1 MEARCE
7 PTDSK
12 ERRPRDEPR
21 GMARSLVTDDASRQR
36 HHGDDLRAVTR
47 LIIEATRGVTAVVE
61 AMHHTIA
68 SGPEILGRPLEAPS
82 RFLTRV
88 VYGGIRG
95 VTTLVGT
102 GIDQVLARLGTILG
116 SSAPGPEREAVLAAL
131 GGVLGDYLRETGNPL
146 AIEMCLR
153 RRGEALE
160 LTPAAL
166 RAALADAG
174 GKVAVLVH
182 GTCMNDLQWN
192 RRGHDHGAALASD
205 LGYTPLY
212 LHYNSG
218 LHISTNGRALA
229 ELLEQLIA
237 AWPVPLDE
245 LVILGHSMGGLVA
258 RSACHAGDTA
268 DHRWRRTLRALVC
281 LGSPHHGAPLER
293 GGSWI
298 DLLLGISRYSAPLAR
313 LGQIRS
319 AGVTDLRYGIV
330 AEEQWAGRD
339 RFSPGGDPRSA
350 VPLPGGVACYAIAAT
365 TARENTGV
373 LPSDGLVPVSSALG
387 RHGRAA
393 LTLDF
398 PAEHQWISLGTNHL
412 DLLARPEVYAKIRE
426 WLAGR

>member
-1 MEARCE
+1 
-7 PTDSK
+7 
-12 ERRPRDEPR
+12 
-21 GMARSLVTDDASRQR
+21 VTDEASRRR
-36 HHGDDLRAVTR
+36 HHGDDLRGVTR
-47 LIIEATRGVTAVVE
+47 LIIEATRGVTTVVE

-68 SGPEILGRPLEAPS
+68 SGPEILGRPLAVPS
-82 RFLTRV
+82 RLLTRV

-95 VTTLVGT
+95 VTTLVGA
-102 GIDQVLARLGTILG
+102 GIDQIVARLGTILG
-116 SSAPGPEREAVLAAL
+116 NSAPGPEREAVLAAL

-146 AIEMCLR
+146 AIEMRLR
-153 RRGEALE
+153 RRGAALE
-160 LTPAAL
+160 IDPAAL

-174 GKVAVLVH
+174 GKVVVLVH
-182 GTCMNDLQWN
+182 GSCMNDLQWN
-192 RRGHDHGAALASD
+192 RRGHDHGAALAGD

-218 LHISTNGRALA
+218 LHISTNGQALA
-229 ELLEQLIA
+229 ELLERLVA

-258 RSACHAGDTA
+258 RSACHAGDAA
-268 DHRWRRTLRALVC
+268 DHRWRRALRALVC

-298 DLLLGISRYSAPLAR
+298 DLLLGVSRYSAPLAR

-330 AEEQWAGRD
+330 VEEQWAGRD
-339 RFSPGGDPRSA
+339 RFGPGGDPRSA

-365 TARENTGV
+365 TARENAGV
-373 LPSDGLVPVSSALG
+373 LPGDGLVPVSSALG
-387 RHGRAA
+387 QHGRSA

-398 PAEHQWISLGTNHL
+398 PAEHQWISHGTNHL

-426 WLAGR
+426 WLTRTAR